1 MLADRDI
8 CGTCCN
14 LDDKGNPQLHP
25 QSGTNYRQIGF
36 DQTVMAS
43 PAPSICIE
51 PEDVG
56 PVLREGTVM
65 QRTGH
70 LGIAS
75 RRFLMAQDNRLWV
88 EIPIQGTHS
97 NGNSRYSHANL
108 YGSTVQHTE
117 KLANGDTASSAS
129 MQRFGMV
136 PEGSHRTIPNPVAR
150 SSIGL
155 HVLAHITQAV
165 LQDVP
170 FLINMSAD
178 LPQTALHALPVIVPL
193 NSNMALVSEEDIG
206 SACLFELVTAEAGD
220 RMRFQADMSTEYL
233 AWFQLLSV
241 IVQPA
246 RSLLA
251 IEHQLLVDDN
261 NHLRRKSKLKS
272 VAVAASATLKMRQSM
287 LPPSPESIVQ
297 QRQSSHHS
305 QMPLLPNT
313 ATTFENGSSVNSSND
328 RPTTALPPHFFSV
341 QLICV
346 ECSAKYNANHS
357 HNSKFCLCPKS
368 ALCVAPIKHW

>member
-1 MLADRDI
+1 
-8 CGTCCN
+8 
-14 LDDKGNPQLHP
+14 
-25 QSGTNYRQIGF
+25 
-36 DQTVMAS
+36 MAS

-75 RRFLMAQDNRLWV
+75 RRFLMVCHATTLTH
-88 EIPIQGTHS
+88 IAYIQARILSRYQISLGTGQSFVGRDSHPGTHS

-328 RPTTALPPHFFSV
+328 RPTTALPPHFLVSNSYV
-341 QLICV
+341 S
-346 ECSAKYNANHS
+346 SAVPSTTLTTATTP
-357 HNSKFCLCPKS
+357 NSAS
-368 ALCVAPIKHW
+368 APNLHYVAPIKHW